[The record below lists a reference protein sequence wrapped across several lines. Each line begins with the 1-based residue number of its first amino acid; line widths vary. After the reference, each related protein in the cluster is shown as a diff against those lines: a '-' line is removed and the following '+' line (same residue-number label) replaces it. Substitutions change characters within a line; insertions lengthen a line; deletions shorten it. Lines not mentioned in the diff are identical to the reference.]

1 MRVLGASLLLMLL
14 VGCQAASREEVMDA
28 EKKHIEA
35 LLQREA
41 QEIWTEG
48 NAELIP
54 QVYADTQIAHYG
66 DQVLRM
72 SHDAKRQMLASWLGS
87 FPDLVI
93 AVDDILVSG
102 DRAAVRYTV
111 SGTHLGEFEG
121 HEPTGKSFRIEQV
134 YFLRIEDGRIA
145 ESWGVWDQ
153 YSFYEQLGFLA
164 SQE

>member
-1 MRVLGASLLLMLL
+1 
-14 VGCQAASREEVMDA
+14 MDA

-48 NAELIP
+48 NQELIP

-66 DQVLRM
+66 DQVLRL
-72 SHDAKRQMLASWLGS
+72 SNDAKRQMLASWRGS
-87 FPDLVI
+87 FPDLAM

-121 HEPTGKSFRIEQV
+121 HAPTGKLFRIEQV
-134 YFLRIEDGRIA
+134 YFVRIEDGKIA
-145 ESWGVWDQ
+145 ESWGVWDK
-153 YSFYEQLGFLA
+153 YGLYEQLGFLA
-164 SQE
+164 GKK